1 MGEILKNSSAFCLIL
16 TGMSGAG
23 KTVALKNL
31 EDFGFNCIDNL
42 PVGLLDKFIELFMQS
57 NQGERIALGIDSRNI
72 QELDQLEEHL
82 LLWEEEAQIRFRIVF
97 LDARDEVL
105 IQRFKETRRAHPL
118 AKGGRIEA
126 GIALERKKL
135 AFLREKADILID
147 TSKLLTR
154 DLRQQLFSIF
164 MEDKAYKNLQVSL
177 VSFGFKYGIPEDLDL
192 LFDVRFLP
200 NPFYDSE
207 LRSHTGLE
215 QGIQDFV
222 MRDGKAEIFLKKLND
237 MLRFLIPLYI
247 AEGKN
252 QLVIGIAC
260 TGGKHRSVTICEKL
274 YQSIKDLEN
283 IGLSLDHR
291 DINK

>member
-82 LLWEEEAQIRFRIVF
+82 LFWEEEAQIRFRIVF

-164 MEDKAYKNLQVSL
+164 MENKLLQ
-177 VSFGFKYGIPEDLDL
+177 
-192 LFDVRFLP
+192 R
-200 NPFYDSE
+200 
-207 LRSHTGLE
+207 
-215 QGIQDFV
+215 
-222 MRDGKAEIFLKKLND
+222 
-237 MLRFLIPLYI
+237 
-247 AEGKN
+247 
-252 QLVIGIAC
+252 
-260 TGGKHRSVTICEKL
+260 
-274 YQSIKDLEN
+274 
-283 IGLSLDHR
+283 
-291 DINK
+291 

>member
-82 LLWEEEAQIRFRIVF
+82 LFWEEEAQIRFRIVF

-215 QGIQDFV
+215 KGIQDFV
-222 MRDGKAEIFLKKLND
+222 MQDGKAEIFLQKLND

-247 AEGKN
+247 AGGKN

-260 TGGKHRSVTICEKL
+260 TGVKHRSVTSCDNL
-274 YQSIKDLEN
+274 
-283 IGLSLDHR
+283 
-291 DINK
+291 

>member
-82 LLWEEEAQIRFRIVF
+82 LFWEEEAQIRFRIVF

-222 MRDGKAEIFLKKLND
+222 MRDGKAEIFLKKINW
-237 MLRFLIPLYI
+237 
-247 AEGKN
+247 
-252 QLVIGIAC
+252 
-260 TGGKHRSVTICEKL
+260 
-274 YQSIKDLEN
+274 
-283 IGLSLDHR
+283 LSE
-291 DINK
+291 

>member
-82 LLWEEEAQIRFRIVF
+82 LFWEEEAQIRFQIVF

-222 MRDGKAEIFLKKLND
+222 MQDGKAEIFLKKLND

-260 TGGKHRSVTICEKL
+260 TGGKHRSVTIGEKL